1 MKKNKQD
8 NFFIKLKNNIYN
20 IKTFSEYV
28 KDGIGKAI
36 LYAFILSLIIGGIQ
50 GISMGFRA
58 KNSIEKNI
66 SEFNNPKYDFTIKD
80 GVLNMKN
87 SPIKINENNGVFY
100 LDSKNDLKDA
110 ESLKDIYVH
119 ENMYVLFLK
128 DGIKI
133 GQGANLNK
141 QVSYNDLFSGTIDNK
156 TVINDMKYLAIIIV
170 PVLIIV
176 TIIQYFI
183 SFLLNCLLV
192 TAFSII
198 IGMIMGLRIK
208 SKALYSLSI
217 YAATLP
223 SILLLP
229 FSIIRP
235 SVYFDNAF
243 IAGATIY
250 VIFILRYIK
259 KDLLD
264 NIKRI

>member
-1 MKKNKQD
+1 MEKEKKD
-8 NFFIKLKNNIYN
+8 NFFSKLKNNIYN

-28 KDGIGKAI
+28 KEGLGKAI
-36 LYAFILSLIIGGIQ
+36 LYALLLSLIIGGIQ
-50 GISMGFRA
+50 GIYMGFRA
-58 KNSIEKNI
+58 KNTIEKNI

-100 LDSKNDLKDA
+100 LDSKKDLKDA
-110 ESLKDIYVH
+110 ESLKNIYVH

-128 DGIKI
+128 DGIKV

-141 QVSYNDLFSGTIDNK
+141 EFAYKDLFSGPINNK
-156 TVINDMKYLAIIIV
+156 AIISDMKYLAIIIV
-170 PVLIIV
+170 PILIIV
-176 TIIQYFI
+176 TIVQYFV

-198 IGMIMGLRIK
+198 IGMIMGLRIR
-208 SKALYSLSI
+208 SKALYSLAI
-217 YAATLP
+217 YAGTLP

-235 SVYFDNAF
+235 GVYFDNAF

-264 NIKRI
+264 NIKKL